1 MYAPQAA
8 RTQVRKSASRTAWAV
23 APPLHG
29 IVQRKLT
36 IGAVDDP
43 LEHEA
48 DRIAEKVLRAPDNEL
63 SFTPGPPRINRACA
77 RCEREEEQEKGMLQ
91 RSPEPG
97 EAVAESLSQGLG
109 ATGGGRALPPATRL
123 FMERRFGADFSAVR
137 IHADASDNEHARQ
150 LNAQA
155 FTIGNHIH
163 FRHGKFDPDHHAGRL
178 LLAHE
183 LVHTLQQGHAT
194 PRVQRKTEAEWKTEA
209 TAFETQILAAP
220 EFKALDGV
228 SKGNVTWIIAQAR
241 TKPLGDAKGQ
251 RLYYLFKLLKAIAT
265 PFVGTSTGSGYGCSP
280 DVAKQNREVVDKAL
294 KTEAIW
300 GGAYSDVDELS
311 VASATH
317 MVERTGEQGKKYKVD
332 RSDPKNIRVKIKVK
346 LNGAPDEV
354 SKIKGLEDAIERSI
368 SMTTKGY
375 YVDIVFVDKSGPD
388 VFEFTVKFCEWPNS
402 GNWASSPVTLSHE
415 VHHALGLDDRY
426 DYIESHSSRSSMR
439 LEMRLSLF
447 VQQMKKTAG
456 PRDAYSKMAY
466 NNNPLLAEDV
476 CAVAFAAGADR
487 NKCIEAR
494 KSLDPANVPP

>member
-1 MYAPQAA
+1 MYAPQIARA
-8 RTQVRKSASRTAWAV
+8 RTRPPTGRSPPV
-23 APPLHG
+23 APAPLQG
-29 IVQRKLT
+29 ILQRKLT
-36 IGAVDDP
+36 VGSVDDP
-43 LEHEA
+43 LEQEA
-48 DRIAEKVLRAPDNEL
+48 DSIAEKVMRSPDNDL
-63 SFTPGPPRINRACA
+63 SFSRAPPRISRACA
-77 RCEREEEQEKGMLQ
+77 ECEREEDKEKGLVQ

-97 EAVAESLSQGLG
+97 EAVTETLSRNLG
-109 ATGGGRALPPATRL
+109 TSSGGRALPQSTRV

-137 IHADASDNEHARQ
+137 IHAEAEDNEHAQQ

-163 FRHGKFDPDHHAGRL
+163 FRRGKFDPDHHAGRL

-183 LVHTLQQGHAT
+183 LVHTLQQGRTAS
-194 PRVQRKTEAEWKTEA
+194 RVQRKTDAEWKYEA
-209 TAFETQILAAP
+209 AAFETQILAAP
-220 EFKALDGV
+220 EYKALDGV
-228 SKGNVTWIIAQAR
+228 AKGNVAWIIAQAR

-251 RLYYLFKLLKAIAT
+251 RLYYLFMLLKAITTHFQGA
-265 PFVGTSTGSGYGCSP
+265 SSGSGYGCSA
-280 DVAKQNREVVDKAL
+280 DMAKQNRDVVDKAL
-294 KTEAIW
+294 KTEAQW

-311 VASATH
+311 VATATN

-332 RSDPKNIRVKIKVK
+332 RSDPKNIRVRIKVK
-346 LNGAPDEV
+346 LNGVPDEV
-354 SKIKGLEDAIERSI
+354 SKIKSLEDAIERSI

-375 YVDIVFVDKSGPD
+375 YVDIVFVNTTGPD

-415 VHHALGLDDRY
+415 VHHALGLADRY
-426 DYIESHSSRSSMR
+426 DYIEAHAGRSSMR
-439 LEMRLSLF
+439 LEMRLDLF

-456 PRDAYSKMAY
+456 PRDPYSKMAY
-466 NNNPLLAEDV
+466 NNNSLLAEDV

>member
-1 MYAPQAA
+1 MYAPQA
-8 RTQVRKSASRTAWAV
+8 SRTPVRESAGRTPRA
-23 APPLHG
+23 ASPPLHG
-29 IVQRKLT
+29 IVQCKLT
-36 IGAVDDP
+36 IGSVDDP

-48 DRIAEKVLRAPDNEL
+48 DRVADQVMGASDNAL
-63 SFTPGPPRINRACA
+63 SFTRAPPRISRACA
-77 RCEREEEQEKGMLQ
+77 SCEREEEHDEGLLQ

-97 EAVAESLSQGLG
+97 EAVTESLSQGLG
-109 ATGGGRALPPATRL
+109 AAGGGRALPPAMRL

-137 IHADASDNEHARQ
+137 IHADDADNAHARQ

-163 FRHGKFDPDHHAGRL
+163 FGRGKFDPDHHAGRL

-183 LVHTLQQGHAT
+183 LVHTLQQGGTAR
-194 PRVQRKTEAEWKTEA
+194 RVQRKTDAEWNTEA

-220 EFKALDGV
+220 EYKALDGV
-228 SKGNVTWIIAQAR
+228 SKGNVAWIIAQAR
-241 TKPLGDAKGQ
+241 TQPLGDAKGQ
-251 RLYYLFKLLKAIAT
+251 RLYYLFWLLKAIAT

-280 DVAKQNREVVDKAL
+280 DVAKQNRDVVDKAL

-311 VASATH
+311 VASATR

-332 RSDPKNIRVKIKVK
+332 RSDPKNIRVRIKVK
-346 LNGAPDEV
+346 LNGVPDEV

-375 YVDIVFVDKSGPD
+375 SVDIVFVDTSGPD

-415 VHHALGLDDRY
+415 VHHALGLGDRY
-426 DYIESHSSRSSMR
+426 DYIETHASRSSMR

-476 CAVAFAAGADR
+476 CAVAFPAGAER
-487 NKCIEAR
+487 NKCIDAR